1 MSGSVSQIKNC
12 LIFILICIFN
22 ISVKMD
28 NNLYL
33 RISSLSTVFI
43 YSRWFSTLWNNFSFV
58 NTQRKF
64 FNLVIYK
71 NFGKKLSYKIY
82 CLMWFLGSCG
92 LVSVISYHFYVN
104 KNQTEP
110 FCPQWCCVTR
120 ISHHFSP
127 KGNPILYVKHGVI
140 HRAE

>member
-71 NFGKKLSYKIY
+71 NFGKKIVL
-82 CLMWFLGSCG
+82 
-92 LVSVISYHFYVN
+92 
-104 KNQTEP
+104 
-110 FCPQWCCVTR
+110 
-120 ISHHFSP
+120 
-127 KGNPILYVKHGVI
+127 
-140 HRAE
+140 

>member
-12 LIFILICIFN
+12 SIFILICIFN

-58 NTQRKF
+58 NTQSKF

-71 NFGKKLSYKIY
+71 NFGKKIVL
-82 CLMWFLGSCG
+82 
-92 LVSVISYHFYVN
+92 
-104 KNQTEP
+104 
-110 FCPQWCCVTR
+110 
-120 ISHHFSP
+120 
-127 KGNPILYVKHGVI
+127 
-140 HRAE
+140 